1 MGDCPEN
8 TFHLLSLEGEEK
20 GEGESVINGLTLILT
35 FSLEGEGTGI
45 FMIRVR
51 AQAQGLLLGILK
63 LLWYDSL
70 KKDV

>member
-51 AQAQGLLLGILK
+51 AQAQGQLLGILK